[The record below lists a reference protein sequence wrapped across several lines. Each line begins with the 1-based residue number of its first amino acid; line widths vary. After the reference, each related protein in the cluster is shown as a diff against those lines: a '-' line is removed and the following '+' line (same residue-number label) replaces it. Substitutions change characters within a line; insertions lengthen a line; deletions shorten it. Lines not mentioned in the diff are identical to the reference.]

1 MKKMFLGILA
11 ALVLAGC
18 NPKEKKQTENAT
30 TEEQPQVEAFGEGSE
45 APDFTLKDPE
55 GKDIT
60 LSSFHGQYL
69 VLDFWGTWC
78 KWCVKGIPDMKKY
91 YEKYEGMF
99 EMLSIDVGDSE
110 ETWLKAIESYGMNWK
125 HAITDEE
132 SEQQLEELYGI
143 EGFPTKIVIDPEGR
157 ILNITVGEDPAFYK
171 YLDDL
176 FSK

>member
-1 MKKMFLGILA
+1 
-11 ALVLAGC
+11 
-18 NPKEKKQTENAT
+18 
-30 TEEQPQVEAFGEGSE
+30 
-45 APDFTLKDPE
+45 
-55 GKDIT
+55 
-60 LSSFHGQYL
+60 
-69 VLDFWGTWC
+69 
-78 KWCVKGIPDMKKY
+78 MKKY

-132 SEQQLEELYGI
+132 SAQQLEELYGI